1 MINTEITPDAY
12 FRQMKLDYDATQNSY
27 RHILTTM
34 EDALASGD
42 YNTLWELIPY
52 IEEGEGQLAFQYI
65 GKTQRLLRILNILR
79 LEDHYRKPLFC
90 QDCSGADALWE
101 KYMLTLF
108 AFRRILFRLSEESQE
123 EAAVWLRSHPVS
135 HFAAYI
141 MVQGE
146 LIIPDQAFYET
157 LAQIYS
163 QTWSGTDMQQF
174 LAMTGLPQST

>member
-1 MINTEITPDAY
+1 MMNTETTPDAY

-108 AFRRILFRLSEESQE
+108 AFRRILFRL
-123 EAAVWLRSHPVS
+123 
-135 HFAAYI
+135 
-141 MVQGE
+141 
-146 LIIPDQAFYET
+146 
-157 LAQIYS
+157 
-163 QTWSGTDMQQF
+163 
-174 LAMTGLPQST
+174 